1 MTIRSLLLSLALLSG
16 AEAVSAA
23 PKDPKTRPTPTTFK
37 IDVHRMIP
45 MAYRSHSLDPG
56 YSVEVRN
63 DSLIC
68 YLPYVGQNYTANPV
82 GGVQLDFAVPI
93 HSREQREGRK
103 NSQVIRFRCA
113 DGAAAYEFLITLWPN
128 GRANVDVMP
137 VTAQRISYDGKV
149 VTE

>member
-1 MTIRSLLLSLALLSG
+1 MRMTIRTLLLSLALLSG

-37 IDVHRMIP
+37 ID
-45 MAYRSHSLDPG
+45 
-56 YSVEVRN
+56 
-63 DSLIC
+63 
-68 YLPYVGQNYTANPV
+68 VGQNYTANPV

>member
-1 MTIRSLLLSLALLSG
+1 MTIRTLLLSLALLSG

-93 HSREQREGRK
+93 HSREQREGASHSFPLRRW
-103 NSQVIRFRCA
+103 SGSLRIPHH
-113 DGAAAYEFLITLWPN
+113 T
-128 GRANVDVMP
+128 M
-137 VTAQRISYDGKV
+137 AQRTSQRRRHASHG
-149 VTE
+149 TTHQL